1 MPESFGSL
9 VFFFGKSPFVFIL
22 SLVGIRKFMAKKK
35 LTDLSQTDGKSE
47 ESAITPS
54 TLDQVWGDT
63 GLWKYKSTNAADYKI
78 YLDSLNK
85 SDLQTHASKV
95 GIIPSDN
102 RDLLNQKLVKEFK
115 RFIAAYNYPK
125 EPPKAPANISAAIR
139 KILEEGK

>member
-1 MPESFGSL
+1 
-9 VFFFGKSPFVFIL
+9 
-22 SLVGIRKFMAKKK
+22 MAKKK
-35 LTDLSQTDGKSE
+35 LANLSQADGKSE

-125 EPPKAPANISAAIR
+125 EPPKAPANVSATVR